1 MGSKEKK
8 ITRVLKKQGMLEAK
22 GSFLKIE
29 PEKAQGC
36 VSWTGV
42 LGVEPGKPPGP
53 TPNVGMPPTPTP
65 PLAPA
70 EGRESSGNLTN
81 EYYA

>member
-1 MGSKEKK
+1 MGSKVKK

-42 LGVEPGKPPGP
+42 LGVEPGRKPL
-53 TPNVGMPPTPTP
+53 VQ
-65 PLAPA
+65 
-70 EGRESSGNLTN
+70 GNLVGRVQGTIS
-81 EYYA
+81 YIIQGS